1 MSLMSKK
8 CFNHADRV
16 AGAKCLECGNFFCAE
31 CITAHEGRRTC
42 SNCLKQLHDHEKG
55 KRSRKSHLTIIM
67 AIAGGVILIMLFYAI
82 GTKLI
87 ELGDRDLLRFRP
99 GQDVLGKQVT

>member
-42 SNCLKQLHDHEKG
+42 SNCLKQLHDHEKVR
-55 KRSRKSHLTIIM
+55 RSGKSHLTIIM
-67 AIAGGVILIMLFYAI
+67 AIMGAAIVILLFYAI

-87 ELGDRDLLRFRP
+87 ELGDRDIRRFEP
-99 GQDVLGKQVT
+99 GQDAPGR